1 MFFVTKK
8 LMAMT
13 KFNDFRTLTSFVT
26 SLGPDCMH
34 YAEGKHAALRDI
46 TKFLGRIRR
55 WEGPNFNFFYILTP
69 FVTSGSPMTKNTITH
84 DEMIILN

>member
-13 KFNDFRTLTSFVT
+13 KFKDFRTLTPFVT

-34 YAEGKHAALRDI
+34 YAEGEHAALRDI

-55 WEGPNFNFFYILTP
+55 WECPNFNFCDVGESHDQKYN
-69 FVTSGSPMTKNTITH
+69 NTR
-84 DEMIILN
+84 

>member
-1 MFFVTKK
+1 MKK
-8 LMAMT
+8 
-13 KFNDFRTLTSFVT
+13 FIDFRTLTPFVT

-34 YAEGKHAALRDI
+34 YAEGEHAALRDI

-55 WEGPNFNFFYILTP
+55 WEGPNFKKKIILTP
-69 FVTSGSPMTKNTITH
+69 FVTLGSPMTKNTITH